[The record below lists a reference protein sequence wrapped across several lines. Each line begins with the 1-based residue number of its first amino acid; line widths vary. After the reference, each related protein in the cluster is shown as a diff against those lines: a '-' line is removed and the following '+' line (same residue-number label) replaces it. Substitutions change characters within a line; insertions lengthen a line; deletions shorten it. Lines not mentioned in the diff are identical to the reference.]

1 MVGTSPACPPGP
13 LLQSAHAQP
22 RAGSRTAS
30 ARQRS
35 RPATL
40 RQQRRRTSR
49 HAKNVYVHT
58 PLRLF
63 QRLDVAEPHARHAV
77 WASVWSLTWNQSNG
91 PGHAGRLCLFF
102 SLAKQCM
109 HAPASHRLCIPQR
122 QRGQTE
128 GANARLASGRGYKL
142 NTNPVLQASVTSCE
156 PQVVWAEGATQTGS
170 SGAPLIDAAS
180 GRAVGALTGGFATC
194 ASAGGADFFGRLAS
208 EVRAPA
214 PAARRIHCGSCGGL
228 SLCPTRAQAAWRS
241 CMGGEDRWHARAHAP
256 ACIKTLPDVAA
267 M

>member
-1 MVGTSPACPPGP
+1 M
-13 LLQSAHAQP
+13 
-22 RAGSRTAS
+22 
-30 ARQRS
+30 RS
-35 RPATL
+35 RAQDHGQL
-40 RQQRRRTSR
+40 QR
-49 HAKNVYVHT
+49 
-58 PLRLF
+58 
-63 QRLDVAEPHARHAV
+63 
-77 WASVWSLTWNQSNG
+77 ASVPGRRHFANSGDAPQGMPKMFMCTHPCACFKDWMWPSRMRGMPFGSLLSG
-91 PGHAGRLCLFF
+91 LLPGINPTVQVTLGGCVFF

-109 HAPASHRLCIPQR
+109 HAPASYRLCILQR

-128 GANARLASGRGYKL
+128 RANARLASGQGYKL